1 MKALDAMQAT
11 AMETLG
17 RLLDAAAELRE
28 TLEQSAQERRKAEL
42 VRQSLSEL
50 EEIKDSFVAIIS
62 HELRTPVGVVSNG
75 VELLQRRLE
84 GRLDETEAELMLS
97 VKQQSRQLATLVREL
112 TEFNDLS
119 SSGQAAMNEDA
130 LRLALEAAV
139 GNVRPVAEERAIAIE
154 VRLPRAVPSFRGD
167 WQRLRVVLENLLAN
181 AVRFTPDG
189 GLVEIGAEAR
199 EGRLFLSV
207 RDSGAGIPPA
217 QLARIFD
224 TFRQAESP
232 HTRHYGGLGLGLSII
247 QRAIYSMGGTITV
260 ESQEGVGSTFTVI
273 LPLGGEAQPSA
284 PAPNADLRSSLLGH
298 IQQLQTRLDNAN
310 SCIAKLEEE
319 LAAARGK

>member
-1 MKALDAMQAT
+1 MDAFDEMQAT

-17 RLLDAAAELRE
+17 RLLDAAADLRE
-28 TLEQSAQERRKAEL
+28 TLQQAAQERRKAEL

-75 VELLQRRLE
+75 IELLQRRLE
-84 GRLDETEAELMLS
+84 GRLDEAERELLDS

-119 SSGQAAMNEDA
+119 SGGQLAINEDA
-130 LRLALEAAV
+130 LQLAIEAAAV
-139 GNVRPVAEERAIAIE
+139 KVQAAAEARGIE
-154 VRLPRAVPSFRGD
+154 MELTLPAEVPTFRGD

-189 GLVEIGAEAR
+189 GTVELAAR
-199 EGRLFLSV
+199 VREEQLLLSV
-207 RDSGAGIPPA
+207 RDSGEGIPPA

-224 TFRQAESP
+224 SFRQAESP

-247 QRAIYSMGGTITV
+247 QRAIYSMGGTLTV
-260 ESQEGVGSTFTVI
+260 ESEQGRGSTFTVI
-273 LPLGGEAQPSA
+273 LPLAQAEVPSV

-298 IQQLQTRLDNAN
+298 IQQLHDRLDNAN
-310 SCIAKLEEE
+310 SCIAKLEAE
-319 LAAARGK
+319 LEQVRG